1 MKIIGFFDSLARDLR
16 HALRALLRQP
26 SFTLAAVLTLAL
38 GIGATT
44 SIFSIVYSV
53 FIQPLPYPNAD
64 ELVSVR
70 HSRNGDDVPAS
81 SSMYVTYLDENE
93 TFAEIGV
100 WRIDSATLT

>member
-26 SFTLAAVLTLAL
+26 SFTLAAVLPLVL
-38 GIGATT
+38 GTGAST
-44 SIFSIVYSV
+44 STYAIDSSV

-64 ELVSVR
+64 ELVRAR
-70 HSRNGDDVPAS
+70 HGKNVDNVPAS

-100 WRIDSATLT
+100 W